1 MESYEFFI
9 VVIEMN
15 RNSYNYIQN
24 NVNLDNMW
32 KEWKVFENNKR
43 MSYLVMW
50 SLHIYHAYSTPMGL
64 AFLRP
69 ALAPIKSRRHPESGE
84 IELDRPVSSRAL
96 RLLK

>member
-32 KEWKVFENNKR
+32 KE
-43 MSYLVMW
+43 
-50 SLHIYHAYSTPMGL
+50 
-64 AFLRP
+64 
-69 ALAPIKSRRHPESGE
+69 
-84 IELDRPVSSRAL
+84 
-96 RLLK
+96 